1 MIGVWRMLAPG
12 FALLL
17 ASCIGVTQR
26 RTDAGPI
33 ESAEASAVI
42 YVVHRGWHLDVGFPV
57 DEFNGRGDVFVDWF
71 SRANYLVFGFGDRHY
86 VLAKHHHVPAL
97 LAAIWPGP
105 GAILSTALTASPAL
119 AFGATNVVVIRV
131 SPAQAHAAQTFVLD
145 SMAQPGMQPQPLGR
159 GPYPGSA
166 YFAAIPRY
174 SALYT
179 CNTWVADVLHAA
191 GLPVR
196 SAGVVFAYQLWSQ
209 ARELG
214 VLPVAASI
222 ALVD

>member
-1 MIGVWRMLAPG
+1 MVSVWRMLTPAL
-12 FALLL
+12 ALLL
-17 ASCIGVTQR
+17 ASCIGVAQR
-26 RTDAGPI
+26 HMDAAPV
-33 ESAEASAVI
+33 ESGEASAVI
-42 YVVHRGWHLDVGFPV
+42 YVVHRGWHTDVGFPA
-57 DEFNGRGDVFVDWF
+57 DEFSGRGDAFVDWI
-71 SRANYLVFGFGDRHY
+71 SGANYLVFGFGDRHY
-86 VLAKHHHVPAL
+86 VLARQHHLPAL

-105 GAILSTALTASPAL
+105 GVILSTALTSSPAL
-119 AFGATNVVVIRV
+119 AFGARNVVVIRV
-131 SPAQAHAAQTFVLD
+131 SRAQALAAQTFVLN
-145 SMAQPGMQPQPLGR
+145 SMAQAGMPPQPLGQ
-159 GPYPGSA
+159 GPYAGSA

-209 ARELG
+209 ARELA
-214 VLPVAASI
+214 VLPVATSI